1 MAHYDVVRL
10 KSGQW
15 VIDCQAELLTG
26 INSRFVVPLLRLQDA
41 PPPLPHLNPQFKIQG
56 EDWLMVTQFA
66 GAISVTEIEAV
77 ILSLAHEEYRIKN
90 ALDML
95 LTGI

>member
-1 MAHYDVVRL
+1 MAQYDVVRL

-15 VIDCQAELLTG
+15 VVDCQAELLTG
-26 INSRFVVPLLRLQDA
+26 INSRFVVPLLRSQDA
-41 PPPLPHLNPQFKIQG
+41 PPPRPQLNPLFHIQG
-56 EDWLMVTQFA
+56 EDWLLVTQFA
-66 GAISVTEIEAV
+66 GAIPVTEIERV
-77 ILSLAHEEYRIKN
+77 ILSLAHEEYRINN